1 MARVTVE
8 DCIDKVANRFE
19 LVLIAAQRTK
29 AVNSGASI
37 TVERDNDKDPVV
49 ALREIAQEHV
59 QPAVLLEELIQ
70 SLQTRSKV
78 DQIDDDSASFEEE
91 DVDDKFDYMACSA
104 DIYVSDDHSDLL
116 VKKTPIL
123 KIKDSKWTG
132 RTY

>member
-59 QPAVLLEELIQ
+59 QPVVLLEELIQ

-91 DVDDKFDYMACSA
+91 DMDDKFDYMAGSA
-104 DIYVSDDHSDLL
+104 DIYVSDDHSDLNEEQIFGKEDTDL
-116 VKKTPIL
+116 EDK
-123 KIKDSKWTG
+123 G
-132 RTY
+132 F